1 MSNGKHEKLHCEPA
15 NIVGWLCWGY
25 LVRLLGVLFSE
36 VKYTVGGG
44 AGKIQLIWKIK
55 EFIENS
61 QDWWV
66 LSTKSTLRHR
76 GPDFT
81 WKTAFS

>member
-44 AGKIQLIWKIK
+44 AGKIQLI
-55 EFIENS
+55 
-61 QDWWV
+61 
-66 LSTKSTLRHR
+66 
-76 GPDFT
+76 
-81 WKTAFS
+81 